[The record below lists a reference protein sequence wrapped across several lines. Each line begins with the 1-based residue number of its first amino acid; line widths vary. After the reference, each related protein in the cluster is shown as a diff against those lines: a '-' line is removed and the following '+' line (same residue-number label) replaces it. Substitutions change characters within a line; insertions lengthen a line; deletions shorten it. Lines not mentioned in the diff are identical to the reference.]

1 MGKFRALVPIAISL
15 IIAIVGTV
23 FLYKWIERQRGPKEI
38 VQVEKM
44 DAAPIVVSAG
54 NLPWGTKLKPEM
66 IKMAPYLEESL
77 PFGYFSSSTDLKDR
91 VIIAP
96 LKLNEPITESKLA
109 PTSVKTGGVSAVLKP
124 GMRAIAVKGDKVI
137 GISGF
142 INPGNRVDVIVT
154 VEEPKTKKIKSKIF
168 LENTAV
174 LATGTQIERNEKG
187 EPMPVDVYTLEVTPK
202 QAEKVALA
210 ASEGRLQFA
219 LRGVIDSE
227 DLQTKGATIPELLT
241 SDSKIYLLPSAQ
253 LVENLSA
260 FHSYSAAF
268 ARRSVAMD
276 QSYNPNTIC
285 SGPRQFILHLFQG
298 RFHQGTPALDI
309 YYSVRYVRSRIGRC
323 CIQWCAT
330 ELTGDISQD
339 YIVAT
344 DGTLRHDR
352 SSR

>member
-1 MGKFRALVPIAISL
+1 MGKLRALVPIALSL
-15 IIAIVGTV
+15 IIAIAGTV

-66 IKMAPYLEESL
+66 IKMAPYLKESL
-77 PFGYFSSSTDLKDR
+77 PVGYFSSSIDLKDR
-91 VIIAP
+91 VIIAS

-124 GMRAIAVKGDKVI
+124 GMRAIAVKGDKII

-219 LRGVIDSE
+219 LRGVTDSE
-227 DLQTKGATIPELLT
+227 DLRTKGVTVPELLAHQRW
-241 SDSKIYLLPSAQ
+241 SDQQKIAPKNPVDSNKNVSRKRVNRNSVKKKRWVPRGSVT
-253 LVENLSA
+253 VE
-260 FHSYSAAF
+260 
-268 ARRSVAMD
+268 
-276 QSYNPNTIC
+276 I
-285 SGPRQFILHLFQG
+285 IK
-298 RFHQGTPALDI
+298 GTKI
-309 YYSVRYVRSRIGRC
+309 
-323 CIQWCAT
+323 T
-330 ELTGDISQD
+330 KKKF
-339 YIVAT
+339 
-344 DGTLRHDR
+344 TL
-352 SSR
+352 

>member
-1 MGKFRALVPIAISL
+1 MGKLKALVPIAISL

-77 PFGYFSSSTDLKDR
+77 PVGYFSSSIDLKDR

-219 LRGVIDSE
+219 LRGVTDSE
-227 DLQTKGATIPELLT
+227 DSVTKAVTVPELLAHQRW
-241 SDSKIYLLPSAQ
+241 SDQQKIAPKNPVDSNKNISRKRVKRNSVKKKRWVPRGSVT
-253 LVENLSA
+253 VE
-260 FHSYSAAF
+260 
-268 ARRSVAMD
+268 
-276 QSYNPNTIC
+276 I
-285 SGPRQFILHLFQG
+285 IK
-298 RFHQGTPALDI
+298 GTKI
-309 YYSVRYVRSRIGRC
+309 
-323 CIQWCAT
+323 T
-330 ELTGDISQD
+330 KKKF
-339 YIVAT
+339 
-344 DGTLRHDR
+344 TL
-352 SSR
+352 

>member
-1 MGKFRALVPIAISL
+1 MGKLRALVPIALSL
-15 IIAIVGTV
+15 IIAIAGTV

-66 IKMAPYLEESL
+66 IKMAPYLKESL
-77 PFGYFSSSTDLKDR
+77 PVGYFSSSIDLKDR
-91 VIIAP
+91 VIIAS

-124 GMRAIAVKGDKVI
+124 GMRAIAVKGDKII

-219 LRGVIDSE
+219 LRGVTDSE
-227 DLQTKGATIPELLT
+227 DSVTKAVTVPELLAHQRW
-241 SDSKIYLLPSAQ
+241 SDQQKIAPKNPVDSNKNVSRKRVNRNSVKKKRWVPRGSVT
-253 LVENLSA
+253 VE
-260 FHSYSAAF
+260 
-268 ARRSVAMD
+268 
-276 QSYNPNTIC
+276 I
-285 SGPRQFILHLFQG
+285 IK
-298 RFHQGTPALDI
+298 GTKI
-309 YYSVRYVRSRIGRC
+309 
-323 CIQWCAT
+323 T
-330 ELTGDISQD
+330 KKKF
-339 YIVAT
+339 
-344 DGTLRHDR
+344 TL
-352 SSR
+352 

>member
-219 LRGVIDSE
+219 LRGVTDSE
-227 DLQTKGATIPELLT
+227 DSVTKAVTVPELLAHQRW
-241 SDSKIYLLPSAQ
+241 SDQQKIASTNPVDSNKNISRKRVNRNSVKKKRWVPRGSVT
-253 LVENLSA
+253 VE
-260 FHSYSAAF
+260 
-268 ARRSVAMD
+268 
-276 QSYNPNTIC
+276 I
-285 SGPRQFILHLFQG
+285 IK
-298 RFHQGTPALDI
+298 GTKI
-309 YYSVRYVRSRIGRC
+309 
-323 CIQWCAT
+323 T
-330 ELTGDISQD
+330 KKKF
-339 YIVAT
+339 
-344 DGTLRHDR
+344 TL
-352 SSR
+352 